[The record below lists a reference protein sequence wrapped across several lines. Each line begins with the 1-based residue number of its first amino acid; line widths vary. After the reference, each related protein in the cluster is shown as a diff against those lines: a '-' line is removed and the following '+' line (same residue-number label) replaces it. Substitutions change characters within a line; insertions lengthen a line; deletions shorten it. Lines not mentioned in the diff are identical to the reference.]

1 MQDGTTN
8 PQHSPRPNLPT
19 DPAQPDTDPTATRLP
34 GAGATTAHSQAD
46 SIASSPAAAGAAV
59 TRPATGTPS
68 RRASEDANAGQAQRS
83 GSQKVIYAAI
93 VANLGIAAAKFAVA
107 AITGSAAMVAEGIHS
122 AVDTG
127 NEFLLLLGER
137 QSARPADRHHP
148 FGYGKSLYF
157 WALIVAL
164 SVFSL
169 GGGLSIYHGV
179 AALKAPP
186 PLQDPLWNYVVLA
199 AAALFEG
206 YSWNVSR
213 KALNT
218 LRKPGVSLWQ
228 AVRASKDA
236 SVFTVLIEDS
246 AALLGIVIA
255 ATGIALGQLFDNPY
269 FDPIASI
276 LIGLLLV
283 GAAFTLARETGG
295 LLVGESI
302 DKEQLAA
309 LHALFGRET
318 ALDSVGSL
326 RTMQLGPDDVL
337 LAASVQFRR
346 GMRIDEV
353 EHAIARLET
362 AIAAEH
368 PAVKHVYFES
378 SALRS
383 VLK

>member
-1 MQDGTTN
+1 MHDTTRDADSFPLGQPNAATPPDGADVGTGM
-8 PQHSPRPNLPT
+8 PG
-19 DPAQPDTDPTATRLP
+19 QPLSQNTATMPTSARIP
-34 GAGATTAHSQAD
+34 DVAGPAGSDSTSAD
-46 SIASSPAAAGAAV
+46 AAGK
-59 TRPATGTPS
+59 
-68 RRASEDANAGQAQRS
+68 DAEAPQRS
-83 GSQKVIYAAI
+83 ASQKVIYAAI
-93 VANLGIAAAKFAVA
+93 AANLGIAAAKFAVA

-137 QSARPADRHHP
+137 QSARPADRSHP

-179 AALKAPP
+179 AALQAPP
-186 PLQDPLWNYVVLA
+186 PLEDPLWNYVVLA

-218 LRKPGVSLWQ
+218 LRKPGASLWQ

-236 SVFTVLIEDS
+236 SVFTVFIEDS

-255 ATGIALGQLFDNPY
+255 AAGIALGQLLNNPY
-269 FDPIASI
+269 CDPVASI

-283 GAAFTLARETGG
+283 GAAFTLARETGA

-302 DKEQLAA
+302 DKVQLAA
-309 LHALFGRET
+309 LHALFRRDP
-318 ALDSVGSL
+318 ALDSVASL

-353 EHAIARLET
+353 EHAIARLEA
-362 AIAAEH
+362 AIAAEQ

-378 SALRS
+378 SMLRS
-383 VLK
+383 ALK